1 MNNTTSIQ
9 MPSTLSITYFLF
21 SNTAASPASLT
32 CERLSIATHLGT
44 LTIETLYLLAKQMG
58 ARFFVYA
65 PMFDRILLKNKTYES
80 LYEQLLVYCREAT
93 YHTINPDTSGIANPF
108 SSLKLTSS
116 SEGGGSPLQNAANS
130 NSLNDSN
137 NNQQATPQY
146 TRSTTIT
153 FSNLK
158 EFIDRAENLT
168 SREGWHESFRKH
180 MESIVEETPVS
191 TLRACRLIPYEPD
204 LFNACFVSIWVKL
217 NESEQNQIVRYLEL
231 ALTNSDVPEIINII
245 LNLAEF
251 VERCDIGFFLPLDY
265 RLLAEKA
272 FQAKAY
278 AKALHYVEE
287 QFNAVMSVSTFINN
301 ENSKLGIIAFFNYRY
316 FKPGFVSKILT
327 RFV

>member
-1 MNNTTSIQ
+1 
-9 MPSTLSITYFLF
+9 MPSALSITYFLF
-21 SNTAASPASLT
+21 SNTTASPASLT
-32 CERLSIATHLGT
+32 CEPLSTSSHLGT

-80 LYEQLLVYCREAT
+80 LYEQLLIYCREAT
-93 YHTINPDTSGIANPF
+93 YHTINPDTSGIVNPF
-108 SSLKLTSS
+108 STLKLTSS
-116 SEGGGSPLQNAANS
+116 SESYGFSQQNSRNLTQE
-130 NSLNDSN
+130 NTV
-137 NNQQATPQY
+137 NQAPPQY
-146 TRSTTIT
+146 TRSTTIN

-158 EFIDRAENLT
+158 EYIDRAEHLT
-168 SREGWHESFRKH
+168 SREGWYESFRNH
-180 MESIVEETPVS
+180 MKSIVEETPVT
-191 TLRACRLIPYEPD
+191 TLRACKLIPYEPD

-287 QFNAVMSVSTFINN
+287 QFNAVMSLSPYVSN
-301 ENSKLGIIAFFNYRY
+301 ENSKFDCLNQ
-316 FKPGFVSKILT
+316 KCLS
-327 RFV
+327 